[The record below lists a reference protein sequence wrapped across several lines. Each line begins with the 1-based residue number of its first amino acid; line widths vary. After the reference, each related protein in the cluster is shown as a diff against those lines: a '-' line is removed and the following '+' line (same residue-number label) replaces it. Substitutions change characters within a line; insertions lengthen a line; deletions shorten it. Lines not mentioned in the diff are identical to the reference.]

1 MKLIAFWA
9 VTTPAFQN
17 YFCIG
22 KPLLCHTWSSYNLE
36 TTIYRATEALRCRYL
51 IY

>member
-1 MKLIAFWA
+1 LIAFWA

-22 KPLLCHTWSSYNLE
+22 KPLLYHT
-36 TTIYRATEALRCRYL
+36 
-51 IY
+51 